1 MFQYHLAL
9 DLDMNKKQQQNDQ
22 KKIKSLVTDPYVS
35 HPSHLFIGSSLYLLL
50 SKNVYVI
57 LVLL

>member
-1 MFQYHLAL
+1 
-9 DLDMNKKQQQNDQ
+9 MNKKQQQNDQ

-35 HPSHLFIGSSLYLLL
+35 HPSHLFIGSSQYLLL